1 MGDVLWQSYNINHG
15 NQCHAVSKTSSA
27 ALRFPQDPGLFW
39 ELGHLSTFKEVM
51 VKYGQSAFQ
60 GARRARDIAFGG
72 GLACT
77 LFFFLSLRNQLIF
90 FPFFSLALIFFREAA
105 LLA

>member
-1 MGDVLWQSYNINHG
+1 MGVEDVLWQSYNINHG

-39 ELGHLSTFKEVM
+39 GLGHLSTFKEVM
-51 VKYGQSAFQ
+51 VKYGQPAFQ

-77 LFFFLSLRNQLIF
+77 LISLGIRTV
-90 FPFFSLALIFFREAA
+90 LALEGNTVSKE
-105 LLA
+105 

>member
-1 MGDVLWQSYNINHG
+1 MELSVTLFPQ
-15 NQCHAVSKTSSA
+15 TSSA
-27 ALRFPQDPGLFW
+27 VRRFPEDPGLYW

-60 GARRARDIAFGG
+60 GAQRARDIAFGG

-77 LFFFLSLRNQLIF
+77 LIS
-90 FPFFSLALIFFREAA
+90 FSFVILFS
-105 LLA
+105 

>member
-1 MGDVLWQSYNINHG
+1 MFSGSFTISTMEFSATQFL
-15 NQCHAVSKTSSA
+15 KTSSA
-27 ALRFPQDPGLFW
+27 ARRFPQVPGLFW

-77 LFFFLSLRNQLIF
+77 LIS
-90 FPFFSLALIFFREAA
+90 FSFVILFS
-105 LLA
+105 